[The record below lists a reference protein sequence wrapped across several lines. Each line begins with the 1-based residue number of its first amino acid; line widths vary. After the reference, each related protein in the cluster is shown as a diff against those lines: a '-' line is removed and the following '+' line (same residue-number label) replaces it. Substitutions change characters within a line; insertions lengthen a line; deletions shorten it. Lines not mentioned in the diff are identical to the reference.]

1 MLLPVG
7 AMVIRGAERLRRRK
21 LRAALGGLAL
31 SLVLACSA
39 RAQTADL
46 DRPLDGEAYSSAAQA
61 YKSFEQGNYQA
72 AANQAAASVSLR
84 PDILRL
90 RLLLIDALVAAGN
103 LASAEQATMAA
114 LATFS
119 SNQELESRQSSIR
132 QRLAQQPAGEG
143 YKALERGDPKAA
155 VRAARKAVEYGP
167 DVMSYRLLLLAAQL
181 ADDNLVGAAETA
193 SEAIKL
199 DSGNYVPLVWRAY
212 ISQKLGNRT
221 LAVADFNAALAV
233 PDLTDAEKKQ
243 IRLIASD
250 AALASG
256 DARAVQILLQPYAK
270 TDPSV
275 VTRIGDADAAAEGK
289 ATLKGD
295 GRLMPMPVQ
304 DCRDT
309 PYGSVCSLQAPLVQS
324 IATPIDKKAEGMEA
338 AGKAYE
344 AARAKNYSVAIEQA
358 KKAVADSPEIASTRL
373 LLINL
378 QLTAGRPAEA
388 EATASRAIAEG
399 VIDAEIYAQ
408 RGFARSR
415 IGNDKGAMADWETA
429 LARGLPGD
437 QIRNVRIALVDTA
450 LKAKDP
456 QRALRSFPRVG
467 LDYDFTIRRAYAYQ
481 ALSRKE
487 EALRDFRSAERLSV
501 TNVQR
506 DGAIQAQ
513 INTLLELDRKPEA
526 RAIFDA
532 AIARGQL
539 KSIRGADVAYIGV
552 AVGNDKV
559 ALELFD
565 RAKAN
570 GALPPRATIDAG
582 YTAMRQ
588 FLNPKA
594 IAYLMEGIDAKADG
608 RINIDDQKLF
618 ETRRTVADL
627 TRVWGIN
634 SSISYGKVGSAP
646 NPFLTINSPAS
657 TYTSQFGSELYYRPE
672 AFGNRN
678 GALFEVFGR
687 LFETL
692 YDEAGGPTGLRTTQG
707 MAGARWK
714 PFSDHNL
721 VFEVDKLFR
730 LGDAA
735 RDDTLLRA
743 AYSYTV
749 GTDLRAIDTHWPTW
763 YIYAEVDRFFQK
775 TQLIGLFEGRFGH
788 SFRLDPISRNLVFFP
803 HAVVAASYDDS
814 FAVRDAFSAG
824 VGSSIRYWFGE
835 TKYLAPPSY
844 WELTLQYRFRLAGD
858 RRAEG
863 IFAQTSINY

>member
-1 MLLPVG
+1 MT
-7 AMVIRGAERLRRRK
+7 IWGAERPARRK
-21 LRAALGGLAL
+21 LQAVLCSLAL
-31 SLVLACSA
+31 SLVLIGTAGAQSA
-39 RAQTADL
+39 DP
-46 DRPLDGEAYSSAAQA
+46 DPPLAGEAYTSAEAA
-61 YKSFEQGNYQA
+61 YKAFGQGNYLE
-72 AANQAAASVSLR
+72 AANQATASVALR

-90 RLLLIDALVAAGN
+90 RLLLIDSLMATGN
-103 LASAEQATMAA
+103 LASAEQATTAA
-114 LATFS
+114 LATFPPS
-119 SNQELESRQSSIR
+119 EELESRQASIR

-143 YKALERGDPKAA
+143 YKALERGDTKAA
-155 VRAARKAVEYGP
+155 IRAARKAVEYGP
-167 DVMSYRLLLLAAQL
+167 EMMSYRLLLLAAQL
-181 ADDNLVGAAETA
+181 ADNSPAGAAETA

-199 DSGNYVPLVWRAY
+199 DPGNYVPIVWRAY
-212 ISQKLGNRT
+212 IYQKLGNRT
-221 LAVADFNAALAV
+221 LAVADFNTALNLA
-233 PDLTDAEKKQ
+233 DLTDTEKKQ
-243 IRLIASD
+243 IRLIAAD

-256 DARAVQILLQPYAK
+256 DAPAAQSLLQPYAE
-270 TDPSV
+270 TDPLV
-275 VTRIGDADAAAEGK
+275 VTRIGDANAVVEGK

-295 GRLMPMPVQ
+295 GKLMPMPVQ

-324 IATPIDKKAEGMEA
+324 VATPIDKKAEGIEA

-344 AARAKNYSVAIEQA
+344 ASRAKNYGLAIEEA
-358 KKAVADSPEIASTRL
+358 KKAIADTPEIASSRL

-388 EATASRAIAEG
+388 EATATRAIAEG
-399 VIDAEIYAQ
+399 LANAEIYAQ

-415 IGNDKGAMADWETA
+415 IGNDRGAMADWETS
-429 LARGLPGD
+429 LARGLPAE
-437 QIRNVRIALVDTA
+437 QVRNVRLALVDTA
-450 LKAKDP
+450 LKTKEP
-456 QRALRSFPRVG
+456 QRALRTIPRGG
-467 LDYDFTIRRAYAYQ
+467 LDYEFTIRRAYANQ
-481 ALSRKE
+481 GLGRKE
-487 EALRDFRSAERLSV
+487 EALRDFRSAERLSSIA
-501 TNVQR
+501 VQR

-526 RAIFDA
+526 RAIFDV

-539 KSIRGADVAYIGV
+539 RSIRDADVAYIGV

-559 ALELFD
+559 ALALFD
-565 RAKAN
+565 RAQAK
-570 GALPPRATIDAG
+570 GTLPPRATIDAG

-588 FLNPKA
+588 FQNPKA

-657 TYTSQFGSELYYRPE
+657 TYTSQLGSELYYRPE
-672 AFGNRN
+672 EFGNRN

-687 LFETL
+687 VFETL

-730 LGDAA
+730 LGNAA
-735 RDDTLLRA
+735 RNDTLLRA

-763 YIYAEVDRFFQK
+763 YVYTEVDRFFEK
-775 TQLIGLFEGRFGH
+775 TQLVGLFEGRFGH

-803 HAVVAASYDDS
+803 HTVIAASYDDS
-814 FAVRDAFSAG
+814 FAVHDAYSAG
-824 VGSSIRYWFGE
+824 VGGSIRYWFGE
-835 TKYLAPPSY
+835 TKYVAPPSY

-858 RRAEG
+858 KRAEG

>member
-1 MLLPVG
+1 MF
-7 AMVIRGAERLRRRK
+7 IWGAERPRRRK
-21 LRAALGGLAL
+21 LRAAVGTLLL
-31 SLVLACSA
+31 SLVLVCPAG
-39 RAQTADL
+39 AQTADP
-46 DRPLDGEAYSSAAQA
+46 DRPLEGEAYTSAEEA
-61 YKSFEQGNYQA
+61 YKAFGQGNYQA
-72 AANQAAASVSLR
+72 AAIQAAASVALR

-90 RLLLIDALVAAGN
+90 RLLLIDSLAAAGN
-103 LASAEQATMAA
+103 LASAEQATVAA
-114 LATFS
+114 LATFA
-119 SNQELESRQSSIR
+119 SNQELESRQASIR

-155 VRAARKAVEYGP
+155 IRAARKAVEYGP

-181 ADDNLVGAAETA
+181 ADNSLAGAAETA

-199 DSGNYVPLVWRAY
+199 DPGNYVPVVWRAY
-212 ISQKLGNRT
+212 IYQKLGNRT
-221 LAVADFNAALAV
+221 LAVADFSAALGL
-233 PDLTDAEKKQ
+233 PDLTDTEKKQ
-243 IRLIASD
+243 IRLIAAD

-256 DARAVQILLQPYAK
+256 DARAVQSLLQPYPK
-270 TDPSV
+270 TDPLV

-295 GRLMPMPVQ
+295 GKLMPMPVQ
-304 DCRDT
+304 NCRDT
-309 PYGSVCSLQAPLVQS
+309 PYGSVCSLQAPLVQTV
-324 IATPIDKKAEGMEA
+324 ATPIDKKAEGIEA

-344 AARAKNYSVAIEQA
+344 ASRAKNYGVAIEEA
-358 KKAVADSPEIASTRL
+358 KKAVADTPEIASTRL

-378 QLTAGRPAEA
+378 QLTAARPAEA
-388 EATASRAIAEG
+388 EATANRAIADG
-399 VIDAEIYAQ
+399 VANAEIYAQ
-408 RGFARSR
+408 RGFARSHN
-415 IGNDKGAMADWETA
+415 GNDRGAMADWEIA
-429 LARGLPGD
+429 LARGLPIE
-437 QIRNVRIALVDTA
+437 QVRNVRLALIDTA
-450 LKAKDP
+450 LKTKDL
-456 QRALRSFPRVG
+456 QRALRSIPRAG
-467 LDYDFTIRRAYAYQ
+467 LDYEFTIRRAYAYQ
-481 ALSRKE
+481 GLGRKE

-501 TNVQR
+501 TNIQR

-539 KSIRGADVAYIGV
+539 RSIRDADVAYIGV

-588 FLNPKA
+588 FQNPKA
-594 IAYLMEGIDAKADG
+594 IAYLKQGIDAKADG

-627 TRVWGIN
+627 TRVWGVN

-657 TYTSQFGSELYYRPE
+657 TYTSQLGSELYYRPE
-672 AFGNRN
+672 EFGNRN

-687 LFETL
+687 VFETL
-692 YDEAGGPTGLRTTQG
+692 YDQAGGPTGLRTTQG

-721 VFEVDKLFR
+721 VLEVDKLFR

-763 YIYAEVDRFFQK
+763 YIYTEVDRFFEQ
-775 TQLIGLFEGRFGH
+775 TQLVGLFEGRFGH

-803 HAVVAASYDDS
+803 HAVIAASYDDS
-814 FAVRDAFSAG
+814 FAIHDAYSAG
-824 VGSSIRYWFGE
+824 VGGSIRYWFGE
-835 TKYLAPPSY
+835 TKYIAPPSY

-858 RRAEG
+858 KRAEG